1 MGTDEVESTFFQ
13 RTSRWKLILIL
24 LIFALLAIVIVSLN
38 VGYAQISF
46 TDILRILGKQI
57 PILNGYVDSSLSALS
72 PAELI
77 TFQAHAG
84 IILQI
89 RLPRII
95 AGVLVGAA
103 LAAAGVLYQGVFKN
117 PMADSYVL
125 GVSSGAAVGAS
136 LTILFGAGSIVFGLR
151 LVQVAAFLGALFAM
165 FLVYNIARVGSR
177 VPVTTLLL
185 CGIAVNF
192 FLFAVVGLME
202 VIAGDELHAIVFW
215 LVGGFSN
222 VLWRDIWAVLPF
234 IIIGTVIAYF
244 YARDLNLLAMGEE
257 TAHHLGVNVER
268 AKLVLLVLASLIT
281 GAAVSI
287 SGLIGFVGLMIPHVT
302 RLVIGP
308 DHRILLPTST
318 IIGAI
323 FLVIC
328 DDLARVVATPFASTL
343 ELPVG
348 IITMLFGAP
357 FFILLFKR
365 KKQGYAA

>member
-1 MGTDEVESTFFQ
+1 MSTDNVESTYFR
-13 RTSRWKLILIL
+13 RTSRWKLILVL
-24 LIFALLAIVIVSLN
+24 LIFALIATVIISIN

-46 TDILRILGKQI
+46 PDILTILGKQI
-57 PILNGYVDSSLSALS
+57 PFLNDFTNSSTIR
-72 PAELI
+72 PASES
-77 TFQAHAG
+77 

-89 RLPRII
+89 RLPRIL

-125 GVSSGAAVGAS
+125 GVSAGAAVGAS
-136 LTILFGAGSIVFGLR
+136 FTILFGASFVFLGLR
-151 LVQVAAFLGALFAM
+151 LVQVAAFAGALGAM
-165 FLVYNIARVGSR
+165 FLVYNISRVGSR
-177 VPVTTLLL
+177 VPVATLLL

-192 FLFAVVGLME
+192 FLFALVGLLE
-202 VIAGDELHAIVFW
+202 VVAGDELHSIVFW
-215 LVGGFSN
+215 LIGGFSN
-222 VLWRDIWAVLPF
+222 VLWKDIWAMLPF
-234 IIIGTVIAYF
+234 IVIGVVLAYF

-257 TAHHLGVNVER
+257 TAHNLGVNVER
-268 AKLVLLVLASLIT
+268 SKQILLVLGSMIT
-281 GAAVSI
+281 AAAVSI
-287 SGLIGFVGLMIPHVT
+287 CGLVGFVGLMIPHVT
-302 RLVIGP
+302 RLIIGP

-357 FFILLFKR
+357 FFIFLFKK
-365 KKQGYAA
+365 KKQSYAA

>member
-1 MGTDEVESTFFQ
+1 MSTDEVESTYFR
-13 RTSRWKLILIL
+13 RTSRWKFILIL
-24 LIFALLAIVIVSLN
+24 LVFALFVTVVVSMN

-46 TDILRILGKQI
+46 TDILAILGKHV
-57 PILNGYVDSSLSALS
+57 PFLNGYVDSSLVK
-72 PAELI
+72 PADES
-77 TFQAHAG
+77 

-89 RLPRII
+89 RMPRII

-103 LAAAGVLYQGVFKN
+103 LAASGVVYQGVFKN

-125 GVSSGAAVGAS
+125 GVSAGAAVGAS
-136 LTILFGAGSIVFGLR
+136 SCILLGVGSIVFGLR

-165 FLVYNIARVGSR
+165 FLVYNISRVGSR

-202 VIAGDELHAIVFW
+202 VMAGDQLHAIVFW

-222 VLWRDIWAVLPF
+222 VLWRDIWAILPF
-234 IIIGTVIAYF
+234 IIFGTVAAYF
-244 YARDLNLLAMGEE
+244 YVRDLNLLALGEE
-257 TAHHLGVNVER
+257 TAQNLGVNVER

-281 GAAVSI
+281 AAAVSI

-318 IIGAI
+318 VIGAI

-348 IITMLFGAP
+348 IITMLSGAP
-357 FFILLFKR
+357 FFILLFR
-365 KKQGYAA
+365 KKKQSYAL

>member
-1 MGTDEVESTFFQ
+1 MSTDEAENAYIQ
-13 RTSRWKLILIL
+13 RTSRWKFILIL
-24 LIFALLAIVIVSLN
+24 LILALFATVIVSLN

-46 TDILRILGKQI
+46 TDILTILGKRI
-57 PILNGYVDSSLSALS
+57 PFLNSLVDSSLVKPTDES
-72 PAELI
+72 
-77 TFQAHAG
+77 

-89 RLPRII
+89 RLPRIL

-103 LAAAGVLYQGVFKN
+103 LAASGVLYQGVFKN

-125 GVSSGAAVGAS
+125 GVSAGAAVGAS
-136 LTILFGAGSIVFGLR
+136 FSILFGVSSIVFGLR
-151 LVQVAAFLGALFAM
+151 LVQVAAFLGSLFAM
-165 FLVYNIARVGSR
+165 FLVYNISRVGSR

-234 IIIGTVIAYF
+234 IIIGTVAAYF
-244 YARDLNLLAMGEE
+244 YARDLNLLAMGED
-257 TAHHLGVNVER
+257 TAQHLGVNVER

-287 SGLIGFVGLMIPHVT
+287 SGLIGFVGLMIPHAT

-357 FFILLFKR
+357 FFILLFR
-365 KKQGYAA
+365 KKKQSYAL

>member
-1 MGTDEVESTFFQ
+1 MSTDEVESTYFR
-13 RTSRWKLILIL
+13 RTSRWKLTVIL
-24 LIFALLAIVIVSLN
+24 LIVALIVTVLVSLN

-46 TDILRILGKQI
+46 ANILAILGKQV
-57 PILNGYVDSSLSALS
+57 PFLNGFVDSSGVLPSDTA
-72 PAELI
+72 
-77 TFQAHAG
+77 

-95 AGVLVGAA
+95 AGVIVGAA

-125 GVSSGAAVGAS
+125 GVSAGAAVGATFS
-136 LTILFGAGSIVFGLR
+136 ILFGVSFAIFGFR

-177 VPVTTLLL
+177 VQVTTLLL

-192 FLFAVVGLME
+192 FLFAIVALME

-222 VLWRDIWAVLPF
+222 VLWRDIWAMLPF
-234 IIIGTVIAYF
+234 IIFGTVAAYF
-244 YARDLNLLAMGEE
+244 YARDLNLLALGED
-257 TAHHLGVNVER
+257 TAQHLGVNVER

-287 SGLIGFVGLMIPHVT
+287 SGLVGFVGLMIPHAT

-318 IIGAI
+318 VIGAI
-323 FLVIC
+323 FLVVC
-328 DDLARVVATPFASTL
+328 DDIARVAATPFASTL

-348 IITMLFGAP
+348 IITMLSGAP
-357 FFILLFKR
+357 FFILLFRR
-365 KKQGYAA
+365 KKRAYSL

>member
-1 MGTDEVESTFFQ
+1 MSKDEVESTYFR
-13 RTSRWKLILIL
+13 RTSRWKIILIL
-24 LIFALLAIVIVSLN
+24 LILALIATVIISLN

-46 TDILRILGKQI
+46 TEILKILGRQI
-57 PILNGYVDSSLSALS
+57 PFLNSLTGSSPIK
-72 PAELI
+72 PADNS
-77 TFQAHAG
+77 

-89 RLPRII
+89 RLPRIL

-103 LAAAGVLYQGVFKN
+103 LAASGTLYQGVFKN

-125 GVSSGAAVGAS
+125 GVSAGAAVGAS
-136 LTILFGAGSIVFGLR
+136 FSILFGVSSIVFGLR
-151 LVQVAAFLGALFAM
+151 LVQIAAFLGALFAM
-165 FLVYNIARVGSR
+165 FLVYNISRVGSR
-177 VPVTTLLL
+177 VPVATLLL

-192 FLFAVVGLME
+192 FLFALVGLME

-222 VLWRDIWAVLPF
+222 VLWKDIWAVLPF
-234 IIIGTVIAYF
+234 ILFGIVAAYF
-244 YARDLNLLAMGEE
+244 YARDLNLLAMGED
-257 TAHHLGVNVER
+257 TAQHLGVNVER
-268 AKLVLLVLASLIT
+268 AKQRILVLASLIT

-308 DHRILLPTST
+308 DHRILFPTSA

-323 FLVIC
+323 FLVVC

-357 FFILLFKR
+357 FFILLFKK
-365 KKQGYAA
+365 KKQSYAL

>member
-1 MGTDEVESTFFQ
+1 MSTDEVESTYFR
-13 RTSRWKLILIL
+13 RTSRWKLTVIL
-24 LIFALLAIVIVSLN
+24 LIVALIVTVLLSLN

-46 TDILRILGKQI
+46 ANVLSILGKQV
-57 PILNGYVDSSLSALS
+57 PFLNGFVDSSGVLPSDTA
-72 PAELI
+72 
-77 TFQAHAG
+77 

-95 AGVLVGAA
+95 AGVIVGAA

-125 GVSSGAAVGAS
+125 GVSAGAAVGATFS
-136 LTILFGAGSIVFGLR
+136 ILFGVSFVIFGFR

-177 VPVTTLLL
+177 VQVTTLLL

-192 FLFAVVGLME
+192 FLFAIVALME

-215 LVGGFSN
+215 LMGGFSN
-222 VLWRDIWAVLPF
+222 VLWRDIWAMLPF
-234 IIIGTVIAYF
+234 IIFGTVAAYF
-244 YARDLNLLAMGEE
+244 YARDLNLLALGED
-257 TAHHLGVNVER
+257 TAQHLGVNVER
-268 AKLVLLVLASLIT
+268 AKLILLVLASLIT
-281 GAAVSI
+281 GAAVSVG
-287 SGLIGFVGLMIPHVT
+287 GLIGFVGLMIPHVT

-328 DDLARVVATPFASTL
+328 DDIARVVATPFASTL

-357 FFILLFKR
+357 FFILLFR
-365 KKQGYAA
+365 KKKQSYGI

>member
-1 MGTDEVESTFFQ
+1 MSTDKVETTFFR
-13 RTSRWKLILIL
+13 RTSRWKFILIL
-24 LIFALLAIVIVSLN
+24 LIFALFVTVVVSLN

-46 TDILRILGKQI
+46 TDILAILGKQV
-57 PILNGYVDSSLSALS
+57 PFLNNYVDSSLVRVAS
-72 PAELI
+72 ENI
-77 TFQAHAG
+77 V
-84 IILQI
+84 LQI
-89 RLPRII
+89 RLPRIL

-103 LAAAGVLYQGVFKN
+103 LAAAGVVYQGVFKN

-125 GVSSGAAVGAS
+125 GVSAGAAVGAS
-136 LTILFGAGSIVFGLR
+136 FSILFGVSSFVFGLR
-151 LVQVAAFLGALFAM
+151 LVQVAAFLGALFSM

-192 FLFAVVGLME
+192 FLFAVVGLLE
-202 VIAGDELHAIVFW
+202 VVAGDELHAIVFW

-222 VLWRDIWAVLPF
+222 VLWRDIWAVMPF

-302 RLVIGP
+302 RLVMGP
-308 DHRILLPTST
+308 DHRILFPTSA

-328 DDLARVVATPFASTL
+328 DDLARVVATPFASTM

-357 FFILLFKR
+357 FFILLFKK
-365 KKQGYAA
+365 KKQSYAT